1 MAMDLPRSSA
11 DDVADALARLDDAE
25 RELANWRAHLRRAAR
40 GANPGVLDQA
50 RRSARIVGACID
62 GARDLTA
69 DARYRAADEAD
80 DAPADAASARAFATT
95 SLRSVS

>member
-1 MAMDLPRSSA
+1 MDLPRSSA

-25 RELANWRAHLRRAAR
+25 RELANWRAHLHRAAR

-62 GARDLTA
+62 AARDLTGA
-69 DARYRAADEAD
+69 ARYRAADEV
-80 DAPADAASARAFATT
+80 DAAASARAFATT